1 MQSQKT
7 KKFFTFTSRIS
18 SAVLICN
25 TEKEEPGLC
34 VLMSLLVTPA
44 LAPEP
49 QALELIWDH
58 PFPFQGLRKSCPPW
72 HTPSRLPAPLK
83 KDRKSVRVCEECTCD
98 HSQVIVCFHLPP
110 AAACAE
116 APAAEA
122 EHDLTNGCGAE
133 KARVSSLHPGAYNL
147 EMHGP
152 PLPRF
157 CLLLVPSSC
166 WELCPCPHS
175 PPQGFGSFG
184 SCDPDRQV

>member
-83 KDRKSVRVCEECTCD
+83 KDRKSVRVCEECTCY
-98 HSQVIVCFHLPP
+98 HSQVITCFHLPP
-110 AAACAE
+110 AAACCRSPRSRGRIWGPDKWLWCRE
-116 APAAEA
+116 SQGEQPAPGSLQSRDARAA
-122 EHDLTNGCGAE
+122 T
-133 KARVSSLHPGAYNL
+133 SSLLFAPG
-147 EMHGP
+147 P
-152 PLPRF
+152 
-157 CLLLVPSSC
+157 LLLLGTVSLSSLPSS
-166 WELCPCPHS
+166 
-175 PPQGFGSFG
+175 GFW
-184 SCDPDRQV
+184 VLWIM